1 MGSTFLLVR
10 MCTVKESARWFAAR
24 GKLDQAQESLK
35 WVHGREETEEL
46 QKEFDETLAGIEE
59 EARIKGNLTFKELL
73 LPVNQ
78 YPLFIAATIQLSA
91 QLTGNTSLAYYA
103 TQVFSSVGAGSAA
116 KLVTGFFGLV
126 KVCGV

>member
-1 MGSTFLLVR
+1 

-78 YPLFIAATIQLSA
+78 YLCSSRPLSNSPPSLQVTPRLRTMRRKSSA
-91 QLTGNTSLAYYA
+91 PLELA
-103 TQVFSSVGAGSAA
+103 VPPS
-116 KLVTGFFGLV
+116 
-126 KVCGV
+126 